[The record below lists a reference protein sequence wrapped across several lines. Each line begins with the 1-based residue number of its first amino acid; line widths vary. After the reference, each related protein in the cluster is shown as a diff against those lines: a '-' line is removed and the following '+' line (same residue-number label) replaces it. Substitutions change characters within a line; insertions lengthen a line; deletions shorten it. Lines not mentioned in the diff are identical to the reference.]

1 MSDSVS
7 FVTANKHT
15 QQITEQLKRH
25 PKRIVFTDG
34 EDERVIRVARKLV
47 DMEAIAPIL
56 LGNKERIQ
64 ALAAQINVSLK
75 FINVIQPDQTSDLE
89 LFCRRLT
96 KVERFRGRTVVD
108 PEDMVVQPHNFAAM
122 MVQYN
127 QVDGIVAGNA
137 SQPWTVFRALKNFIK
152 PQKDVESLSGVIVT
166 VAPHLQHMGR
176 DGILFLADC
185 ALIPEP
191 TVDELAHIAV
201 ETGRLAHH
209 FLGRT
214 PRIALLSH
222 STHGNNSSPS
232 SKRVAAATSMAKAYC
247 EREMLDFDIDGELT
261 ADVALDM
268 AAADTKLAD
277 SRAEH
282 PADVLVFPSLDAAHI
297 SYKLLRHVGGAQH
310 YGQLILGLTR
320 PVAKVSLT
328 VTEET
333 LLGTALLVGAE
344 AIKYRELF
352 PGGDSD
358 L

>member
-1 MSDSVS
+1 MSDPVT
-7 FVTANKHT
+7 FATANEHT
-15 QQITEQLKRH
+15 LQITKKLKRH

-56 LGNKERIQ
+56 LGNKEQIQ
-64 ALAAQINVSLK
+64 EMAEAMDISLQ
-75 FINVIQPDQTSDLE
+75 FINVIQPDQASDLE
-89 LFCRRLT
+89 RFCRRLE
-96 KVERFRGRTVVD
+96 KVESYRGRTIVN
-108 PEDMVVQPHNFAAM
+108 PEEMMSQPHNFAAM

-137 SQPWTVFRALKNFIK
+137 SQPWTVFRAMKNFIK
-152 PQKDVESLSGVIVT
+152 PQKGVESLSGAIIM

-185 ALIPEP
+185 GLIPEP

-209 FLGRT
+209 FLGRA
-214 PRIALLSH
+214 PRVALLSH
-222 STHGNNSSPS
+222 STHGNNRSASAT
-232 SKRVAAATSMAKAYC
+232 KVAAATSLAKAYC
-247 EREMLDFDIDGELT
+247 EREMLDMDIDGELQ
-261 ADVALDM
+261 ADVALDI
-268 AAADTKLAD
+268 AAAETKLQD
-277 SRAEH
+277 SRADH
-282 PADVLVFPSLDAAHI
+282 PADVLVFPNLDAAHI
-297 SYKLLRHVGGAQH
+297 SFKLLQHVGGAQH

-320 PVAKVSLT
+320 PAAQVPLT
-328 VTEET
+328 TSEET

-352 PGGDSD
+352 PDNGSSS
-358 L
+358 